1 MSKERIP
8 PQVSHDDWINHTC
21 QVEVPVDIDHVW
33 ALWADLSLIPN
44 WMKWIRSVELVD
56 EDLSRWTL
64 DTRGLTFSWISNTH
78 TVIEHQMIGWQS
90 VDGLANQ
97 GTLRF
102 YPRKGSTI
110 VRLTISYILPGFL
123 RFMDTLFL
131 GKAVESTIQADMER
145 FRDYAVQYAQATSGS
160 PTLE

>member
-1 MSKERIP
+1 MN
-8 PQVSHDDWINHTC
+8 DDWINHTC
-21 QVEVPVDIDHVW
+21 QVEVPVGIDQVW
-33 ALWADLSLIPN
+33 DLWADLSLIPN
-44 WMKWIRSVELVD
+44 WMKWIRSVEMVD
-56 EDLSRWTL
+56 KDLSRWTL

-78 TVIEHQMIGWQS
+78 TVIEHQIIGWRS

-102 YPRKGSTI
+102 YPRKESTI
-110 VRLTISYILPGFL
+110 VRLTISYVLPGFL

-145 FRDYAVQYAQATSGS
+145 FRDYAVHHSQATSGS
-160 PTLE
+160 PVSD